1 MRRIDDAVVLI
12 VLAALGAA
20 ANLVQRLDQIGDSIQ
35 AGRRTWQQLEV
46 VFGSGSRAPN
56 LAALSQARQE
66 VVWACPNRVSRLIFL
81 ATLRDNNTGMYRYP
95 ALSSRLEPAA
105 LDHMLSDIHR
115 ETCEELL
122 SYSFSELVDELD
134 TYAVQTR
141 ADRQSF
147 LRTWRTLRAYRSV
160 RPAGL
165 DLFTSSYFEVTF
177 DLAVAVLD
185 LRSL

>member
-1 MRRIDDAVVLI
+1 MDDAVVRI
-12 VLAALGAA
+12 VLAALDAA
-20 ANLVQRLDQIGDSIQ
+20 ANLARRLDQIGDSIQ
-35 AGRRTWQQLEV
+35 AGRRTWQRLEV
-46 VFGSGSRAPN
+46 VSVNGSQAPN
-56 LAALSQARQE
+56 VAALSQARQE

-81 ATLRDNNTGMYRYP
+81 AILRDNNTGMYRYP
-95 ALSSRLEPAA
+95 ALSNRFEPGA
-105 LDHMLSDIHR
+105 LDRMLSEIHR

-147 LRTWRTLRAYRSV
+147 LRTWKTLRTYRSA

-165 DLFTSSYFEVTF
+165 DLFMSSYFEVTF